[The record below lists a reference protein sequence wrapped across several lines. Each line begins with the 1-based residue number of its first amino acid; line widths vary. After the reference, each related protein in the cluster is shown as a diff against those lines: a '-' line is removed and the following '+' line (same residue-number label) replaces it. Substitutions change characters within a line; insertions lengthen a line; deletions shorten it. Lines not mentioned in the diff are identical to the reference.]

1 MSSINVVVESEVK
14 KTAALAKVEGMFDL
28 DKHEPL
34 KKEWHIEADMPDEWS
49 IGLVVG
55 PSGAGKSQVA
65 NQIWPKNI
73 VRGFEWP
80 KDKCVIDGFSADVK
94 EVTATLN
101 AVGFS
106 SPPSW
111 RKPFHVLSNGE
122 KFRCELA
129 RAILESPSPVVFD
142 EFTSVVDRTVAKIG
156 SKAVAKAV
164 RRQGKQFIAV
174 SCHDDVIEWLQPDWV
189 IQPHLQSFE
198 RRSLQPTPKI
208 ELTVEQVGRESWQM
222 FREHHYLSH
231 TLHSAAKCWCAFWGD
246 LPVAFS
252 SWVHFPHPKAKNAF
266 REHRTVV
273 LPDYQGVG
281 IGNRLSEFMASHYK
295 QQGKTVYST
304 TSAPSM
310 IKHRAKSKNWT
321 MIRKPGHVQGS
332 RTGALFN
339 RGRGSA
345 SRITASFR
353 YVGD

>member
-1 MSSINVVVESEVK
+1 MSRVDVLVESGVK
-14 KTAALAKVEGMFDL
+14 RTAALTKVEGMFDL
-28 DKHEPL
+28 DKSEPL
-34 KKEWHIEADMPDEWS
+34 KKEWHFEADFSGDWS

-55 PSGAGKSQVA
+55 PSGAGKSQISE
-65 NQIWPKNI
+65 QLWPDNVVK
-73 VRGFEWP
+73 GFDWP
-80 KDKCVIDGFSADVK
+80 KDKCVIDGFSSDVK

-174 SCHDDVIEWLQPDWV
+174 SCHDDIIEWLQPDWV

-198 RRSLQPTPKI
+198 RRELRRTPEI
-208 ELTVEQVGRESWQM
+208 QLEIEQVSREAWEV

-231 TLHSAAKCWCAFWGD
+231 SLHGAAKCWCAFWGNT
-246 LPVAFS
+246 PVAFS
-252 SWVHFPHPKAKNAF
+252 AWMHFPNPRSDPAF

-281 IGNRLSEFMASHYK
+281 IGNRLSEFVASHYK
-295 QQGKTVYST
+295 NEGKIVYST

-310 IKHRAKSKNWT
+310 IKHRAKSKNWK
-321 MIRKPGHVQGS
+321 MIRKPGHLVSS
-332 RTGALFN
+332 RTGSNFN
-339 RGRGSA
+339 EGKGSS

-353 YVGD
+353 YVGN